1 MPDVRPVTALQA
13 EIQAYA
19 DAQWGGEYWPPL
31 VNLARLSE
39 ELGEV
44 ARAVNQRDGAKRL
57 KPGET
62 ASDLTEELSD
72 LLFVLLVLANSLQ
85 VDLQAGYDGT
95 LAKVRRR
102 DLGQE

>member
-1 MPDVRPVTALQA
+1 
-13 EIQAYA
+13 
-19 DAQWGGEYWPPL
+19 
-31 VNLARLSE
+31 
-39 ELGEV
+39 
-44 ARAVNQRDGAKRL
+44 
-57 KPGET
+57 
-62 ASDLTEELSD
+62 LSD